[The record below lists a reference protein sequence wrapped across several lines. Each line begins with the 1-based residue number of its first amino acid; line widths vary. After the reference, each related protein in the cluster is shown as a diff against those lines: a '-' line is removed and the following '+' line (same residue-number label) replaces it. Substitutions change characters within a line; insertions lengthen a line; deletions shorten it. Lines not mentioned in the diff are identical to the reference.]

1 MIFGADQKEPGLW
14 GTRMVVL
21 VFLLVVNRWPLDA
34 RSLLKVRPY
43 TVFSADFGKR
53 GMEENPTFLTLSAF
67 LPLKR
72 LEALRAL

>member
-1 MIFGADQKEPGLW
+1 MA
-14 GTRMVVL
+14 
-21 VFLLVVNRWPLDA
+21 A
-34 RSLLKVRPY
+34 RRALASKSSAIY
-43 TVFSADFGKR
+43 GFSADFGKR